1 MKQVLT
7 GLLIL
12 TLTVATN
19 ASTASASVKPGAT
32 CKKVGQSTISSGS
45 KYKCIKSGSKLIW
58 SKGIAVKKSTPAQKP
73 TTAFVPKVITAKD
86 FDELYQN
93 REHIPYT
100 AWKLTAD
107 EIARGKSNLK
117 NVTVFIGPKSQEP
130 GYKTPEIAYSL
141 VSRAF
146 SSYKTP
152 DDVYLIQYSIE
163 DMGWAEEKIKSIV
176 DANAYKELDR
186 NENGRLVT
194 SNCSNDCF
202 GAKQV
207 TANNGVAFILQGVP
221 KTKNGDPMGEARWTL
236 GQLDAHE
243 FFHAMQRAH
252 STPAGTQIKEWPPS
266 WIIEGGASLVQNL
279 AMSHASY
286 DEYMKWRKLDA
297 KNISGSNS
305 VVNQA
310 FVDRFLDVQGNKD
323 YWRGVDNYYSYNL
336 GSRIM
341 EVLVAFKGPAILLDL
356 HKQTTVL
363 GFEDGFKSLF
373 GVEWSKAYPII
384 GKIAVEL
391 LRSE

>member
-1 MKQVLT
+1 
-7 GLLIL
+7 
-12 TLTVATN
+12 
-19 ASTASASVKPGAT
+19 
-32 CKKVGQSTISSGS
+32 
-45 KYKCIKSGSKLIW
+45 
-58 SKGIAVKKSTPAQKP
+58 
-73 TTAFVPKVITAKD
+73 
-86 FDELYQN
+86 
-93 REHIPYT
+93 
-100 AWKLTAD
+100 
-107 EIARGKSNLK
+107 
-117 NVTVFIGPKSQEP
+117 
-130 GYKTPEIAYSL
+130 
-141 VSRAF
+141 
-146 SSYKTP
+146 
-152 DDVYLIQYSIE
+152 
-163 DMGWAEEKIKSIV
+163 
-176 DANAYKELDR
+176 
-186 NENGRLVT
+186 
-194 SNCSNDCF
+194 
-202 GAKQV
+202 V

-297 KNISGSNS
+297 RSISGSYS

-341 EVLVAFKGPAILLDL
+341 EILVAYKGPAILLDL

-363 GFEDGFKSLF
+363 AFKIGVSKFNLTSPYPTGPHTWHRYLGSF
-373 GVEWSKAYPII
+373 GVIQQPPTSYFSKSKLS
-384 GKIAVEL
+384 GL
-391 LRSE
+391 